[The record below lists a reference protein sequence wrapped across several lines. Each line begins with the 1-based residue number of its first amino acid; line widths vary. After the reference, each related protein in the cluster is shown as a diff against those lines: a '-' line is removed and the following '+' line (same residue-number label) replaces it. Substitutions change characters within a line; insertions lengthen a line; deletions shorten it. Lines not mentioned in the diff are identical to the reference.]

1 MGYEQNSK
9 KNVQNK
15 KTADVQISGHKK
27 LHILKCSFALVAND
41 VRVDIGLYPISRY
54 NRRIDAGYLHFCPIN
69 ITFKWVMNK
78 TPRKMYKTKRP
89 PMYKSAVKIATYPE
103 MFICVCR
110 K

>member
-41 VRVDIGLYPISRY
+41 VIIFFTLKCELYY
-54 NRRIDAGYLHFCPIN
+54 HFGN
-69 ITFKWVMNK
+69 
-78 TPRKMYKTKRP
+78 P
-89 PMYKSAVKIATYPE
+89 PKQ
-103 MFICVCR
+103 
-110 K
+110 